1 MPDSTAVPPVRE
13 REFAEAFIDE
23 DAAERNL
30 YSICQENYSGALQ
43 SIADKIRDQ
52 IKPAC
57 MPNCVRD
64 TVPETDTV
72 LEPNCQLYE
81 EDIDSVRT
89 PIAKCI
95 VDNGAW
101 TAVAP
106 GLTVT
111 PVPQVGGCD
120 PESGPPPAQPK
131 EEP

>member
-1 MPDSTAVPPVRE
+1 MRE

-101 TAVAP
+101 TAPPDTTVCFAT
-106 GLTVT
+106 LTDKGTAT
-111 PVPQVGGCD
+111 PSKIDNMSDETQ
-120 PESGPPPAQPK
+120 K
-131 EEP
+131 NTK